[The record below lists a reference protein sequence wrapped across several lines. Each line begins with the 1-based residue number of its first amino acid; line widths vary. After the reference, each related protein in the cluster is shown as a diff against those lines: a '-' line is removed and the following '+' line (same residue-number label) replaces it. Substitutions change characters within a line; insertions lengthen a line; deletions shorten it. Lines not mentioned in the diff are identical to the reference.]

1 MIANK
6 LDSEFLKYL
15 TNNGVIP
22 GDRLP
27 TLSEIGSE
35 LGMSVGKLREQLE
48 VARCFGLVSVR
59 PRVGIVREPF
69 DFATAVL
76 TSVLFGLSTGEANF
90 SQFSQVR
97 QTIEKSFWQEAVA
110 HLTEEDTLE
119 LKQIV
124 DKAWRKLRGSPVHVP
139 NPEHRQ
145 FHLTIFGRLDN
156 PFVKGILEA
165 YWDAYEASEMTRF
178 MDYQYWVD
186 VWNFHERIAEAL
198 CQNDLEQG
206 RLLLEQHFEL
216 LPQDPVD
223 SNSK

>member
-1 MIANK
+1 MIFSK

-15 TNNGVIP
+15 VSNGVNA
-22 GDRLP
+22 GERLP

-76 TSVLFGLSTGEANF
+76 VSVLMGLGTGEASF

-97 QTIEKSFWQEAVA
+97 QAIEKSFWQEAVE
-110 HLTEEDTLE
+110 HLTIDDKIQLKE
-119 LKQIV
+119 LV
-124 DKAWRKLRGSPVHVP
+124 NKAWSKLRGNPIHVP
-139 NPEHRQ
+139 NLEHRE

-178 MDYQYWVD
+178 VDYQYWLD
-186 VWNFHERIAEAL
+186 VWNYHEAIAEAL
-198 CQNDLEQG
+198 YQNELEQG
-206 RLLLEQHFEL
+206 RQLLIQHFEL
-216 LPQDPVD
+216 LPKDPVNG
-223 SNSK
+223 NS

>member
-1 MIANK
+1 MVFNK

-15 TNNGVIP
+15 VSNGITA

-76 TSVLFGLSTGEANF
+76 VSVLMGLGTGEANF
-90 SQFSQVR
+90 NQFSQVR
-97 QTIEKSFWQEAVA
+97 QAIETSFWQEAVE
-110 HLTEEDTLE
+110 HLTNDDKIYLRE
-119 LKQIV
+119 LV
-124 DKAWRKLRGSPVHVP
+124 NRAWSKLRGNPVHIP
-139 NPEHRQ
+139 GPEHRE
-145 FHLTIFGRLDN
+145 FHLTIFGRLNN
-156 PFVKGILEA
+156 PFVKGLLAA

-178 MDYQYWVD
+178 VDYQYWLD
-186 VWNFHERIAEAL
+186 VWTYHEGIAEAL
-198 CQNDLEQG
+198 YQNNLEQG
-206 RLLLEQHFEL
+206 RQLLRQHFAL
-216 LPQDPVD
+216 LPKDPING
-223 SNSK
+223 SQ

>member
-15 TNNGVIP
+15 ANNGLAP

-27 TLSEIGSE
+27 TLSEIGGE

-76 TSVLFGLSTGEANF
+76 TSVLFGLGTSEAHFN
-90 SQFSQVR
+90 QFSQVR
-97 QTIEKSFWQEAVA
+97 QAIEKSFWQEAVE
-110 HLTEEDTLE
+110 HLNADDKMQ
-119 LKQIV
+119 LKEIV
-124 DKAWRKLRGSPVHVP
+124 NKAWRKLRGNPIHVP
-139 NPEHRQ
+139 NPEHRE
-145 FHLTIFGRLDN
+145 FHLKIFGRLDN
-156 PFVKGILEA
+156 PFVKGLLAA

-178 MDYQYWVD
+178 VDYQHWID
-186 VWNFHERIAEAL
+186 VWTYHERIADAL
-198 CQNDLEQG
+198 VQNDLEQG
-206 RLLLEQHFEL
+206 RQLLVQHFEL
-216 LPQDPVD
+216 LPKDPV
-223 SNSK
+223 NSSQ

>member
-1 MIANK
+1 MIFSK

-15 TNNGVIP
+15 VTNGIVA

-27 TLSEIGSE
+27 TLSEIGDE

-76 TSVLFGLSTGEANF
+76 ISVLMGLGTGEATFN
-90 SQFSQVR
+90 QFSQIR
-97 QTIEKSFWQEAVA
+97 QIIEQSFWPEAVA
-110 HLTEEDTLE
+110 NLTPEDKIKLKE
-119 LKQIV
+119 LV
-124 DKAWRKLRGSPVHVP
+124 NKAWGKLRGNPIHVP
-139 NPEHRQ
+139 NLEHRQ

-178 MDYQYWVD
+178 VDYQYWLD
-186 VWNFHERIAEAL
+186 VWNYHQAIAEAL
-198 CQNDLEQG
+198 CQNELEQG
-206 RLLLEQHFEL
+206 RQLLIQHFDL
-216 LPQDPVD
+216 LPKDPVN
-223 SNSK
+223 SNP